1 MRRSARL
8 DVAFGGG
15 TMTTTTG
22 QQLEVLTWEVFGT
35 ASRQLAVN
43 VAATGYRPDLI
54 LAIARGGLPVGG
66 ALGYALG
73 VKNCAT
79 INVEF
84 YTGVGERL
92 DVPVVLPPTPPLVD
106 LAGLKV
112 LVADD
117 VADSGITLALI
128 RDLVRPHVAE
138 LRTAVLYKKPWS
150 VVEPDYLWAL
160 TDGWI
165 DFPWSSQPPVV

>member
-1 MRRSARL
+1 
-8 DVAFGGG
+8 
-15 TMTTTTG
+15 MTAATDHK
-22 QQLEVLTWEVFGT
+22 LEVLTWEGFGE

-43 VAATGYRPDLI
+43 VATSGYRPDLI

-84 YTGVGERL
+84 YTGAGERME
-92 DVPVVLPPTPPLVD
+92 VPVVLPPTPPLVD

-128 RDLVRPHVAE
+128 RDLVGPHVDE

-150 VVEPDYLWAL
+150 VVEVDYFWAA
-160 TDGWI
+160 TEGWI
-165 DFPWSSQPPVV
+165 NFPWSSGPPVV

>member
-1 MRRSARL
+1 
-8 DVAFGGG
+8 
-15 TMTTTTG
+15 MTSTTDDK
-22 QQLEVLTWEVFGT
+22 LEVLTWETFGT
-35 ASRQLAVN
+35 ASRQLAIT
-43 VAATGYRPDLI
+43 VATSGYHPDLI
-54 LAIARGGLPVGG
+54 LAIARGGLPIGG

-84 YTGVGERL
+84 YTGVGERME
-92 DVPVVLPPTPPLVD
+92 VPVVLPPTPPLVD

-128 RDLVRPHVAE
+128 RDLVRPHVSD

-150 VVEPDYLWAL
+150 VVEPDYFWAG

-165 DFPWSSQPPVV
+165 AFPWSAEPPVA

>member
-1 MRRSARL
+1 M
-8 DVAFGGG
+8 
-15 TMTTTTG
+15 
-22 QQLEVLTWEVFGT
+22 
-35 ASRQLAVN
+35 
-43 VAATGYRPDLI
+43 
-54 LAIARGGLPVGG
+54 AIARGGLPIGG

-84 YTGVGERL
+84 YTGIGERME
-92 DVPVVLPPTPPLVD
+92 VPVVLPPTPPLVD
-106 LAGLKV
+106 LAGLKI

-128 RDLVRPHVAE
+128 RDLVGPHVAE

-150 VVEPDYLWAL
+150 VVDPDYFWAADRGL
-160 TDGWI
+160 DRLPLVVRTAGGLAG
-165 DFPWSSQPPVV
+165 PGPPGMSWASYRRRRSGTAG

>member
-1 MRRSARL
+1 
-8 DVAFGGG
+8 
-15 TMTTTTG
+15 MTTTTDHHV
-22 QQLEVLTWEVFGT
+22 EVLTWEVFGL

-43 VAATGYRPDLI
+43 VAESGYRPDLI

-84 YTGVGERL
+84 YTGVGERME
-92 DVPVVLPPTPPLVD
+92 VPVVLPP
-106 LAGLKV
+106 
-112 LVADD
+112 
-117 VADSGITLALI
+117 GITLALVG
-128 RDLVRPHVAE
+128 DLVRPHVKE
-138 LRTAVLYKKPWS
+138 LRSAVLYKKPWS
-150 VVEPDYLWAL
+150 VVEPDYFWGG

-165 DFPWSSQPPVV
+165 DFPWSSQPPVI

>member
-1 MRRSARL
+1 
-8 DVAFGGG
+8 
-15 TMTTTTG
+15 MTTATEHH
-22 QQLEVLTWEVFGT
+22 LEVLSWEVFGV
-35 ASRQLAVN
+35 ASRQLAVK
-43 VAATGYRPDLI
+43 VAESGYRPDLI

-84 YTGVGERL
+84 YTGVGERME
-92 DVPVVLPPTPPLVD
+92 VPVVLPPTPPLVD

-117 VADSGITLALI
+117 VADSGKTLALI
-128 RDLVRPHVAE
+128 GDLVRPHVKE
-138 LRTAVLYKKPWS
+138 LRSAVLYHKPWS
-150 VVEPDYLWAL
+150 VVEPDYFWGG

>member
-1 MRRSARL
+1 MVLSGREETVTAATDHR
-8 DVAFGGG
+8 
-15 TMTTTTG
+15 
-22 QQLEVLTWEVFGT
+22 LEVLTWELFGV

-43 VAATGYRPDLI
+43 VAGTGYRPDLI

-84 YTGVGERL
+84 YTGIGERM

-106 LAGLKV
+106 LAGLRV

-117 VADSGITLALI
+117 VADSGHTLKLI
-128 RDLVRPHVAE
+128 VDLVRPHVAE
-138 LRTAVLYKKPWS
+138 LRSAVLYKKPWS
-150 VVEPDYLWAL
+150 VVEPDYFWAK
-160 TDGWI
+160 TDAWI
-165 DFPWSSQPPVV
+165 DFPWSSEPPVAQ

>member
-1 MRRSARL
+1 
-8 DVAFGGG
+8 
-15 TMTTTTG
+15 MTSTTDDK
-22 QQLEVLTWEVFGT
+22 LEVLTWEIFGA
-35 ASRQLAVN
+35 ASRQLAIK
-43 VAATGYRPDLI
+43 VAASGYHPDLI
-54 LAIARGGLPVGG
+54 LAIARGGLPIGG

-84 YTGVGERL
+84 YTGVGERMK
-92 DVPVVLPPTPPLVD
+92 VPVVLPPTPPLVD

-150 VVEPDYLWAL
+150 VVDPDYFWAG

-165 DFPWSSQPPVV
+165 AFPWSSDPPVV

>member
-1 MRRSARL
+1 MITS
-8 DVAFGGG
+8 
-15 TMTTTTG
+15 TTDHK
-22 QQLEVLTWEVFGT
+22 LEVLTWEGFGA
-35 ASRQLAVN
+35 ASRQLAVK
-43 VAATGYRPDLI
+43 VATDGYRPDLI

-84 YTGVGERL
+84 YTGVGERMK
-92 DVPVVLPPTPPLVD
+92 VPVVLPPTPPLVD

-117 VADSGITLALI
+117 VADSGITLAMV
-128 RDLVRPHVAE
+128 RDLVGPNVAE
-138 LRTAVLYKKPWS
+138 LRIAVLYKKPWS
-150 VVEPDYLWAL
+150 VVEPDYFWAR

-165 DFPWSSQPPVV
+165 DFPWSSGPPVV